1 MRVDSRSKLG
11 NEKILFDR
19 RGRWFEII
27 PHSTNTD
34 LRAVSSHFLRRR
46 MLESRRIFAKFKIG
60 WELRNSGEFL
70 CYV

>member
-1 MRVDSRSKLG
+1 MAGGLLG
-11 NEKILFDR
+11 WMSHNCVLHVPVHIFVVTL
-19 RGRWFEII
+19 
-27 PHSTNTD
+27 TNS
-34 LRAVSSHFLRRR
+34 RAVSPHFLRRR